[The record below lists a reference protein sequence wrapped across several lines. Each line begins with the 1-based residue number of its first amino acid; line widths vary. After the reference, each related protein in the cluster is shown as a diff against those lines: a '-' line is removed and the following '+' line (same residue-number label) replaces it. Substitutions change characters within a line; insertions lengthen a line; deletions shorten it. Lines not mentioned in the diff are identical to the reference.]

1 VQNKTTTTTSTS
13 TSTSTL
19 FVRTDNNVSEN
30 KKVESHEPL
39 QQPLM
44 SVHSQSEVLNASN
57 FSEFT
62 HTNTKHQQ
70 KQQQHRQQQHQ
81 QQKQQHSNQYQ
92 QKQHKQQQQ
101 QQQQQQQPY
110 AESDYKTTA
119 KASETVFLVFPLN
132 SESVELS
139 QVKNE
144 LQLDESTYHPDHQ
157 SLLLVYPQDFDDENF
172 AKQDLNDENSVRQ
185 NLNDDNFVRQ
195 DFNGD
200 NFVRQTRQLNQT
212 LTTVQE
218 DDNSC
223 YVQTCDQTI
232 TGRQL
237 SYSRLLLYF
246 FLFKLFI

>member
-13 TSTSTL
+13 TSTL
-19 FVRTDNNVSEN
+19 FVGTDNNVSEN
-30 KKVESHEPL
+30 NKVESHEPL

-62 HTNTKHQQ
+62 HTNTKLQQ
-70 KQQQHRQQQHQ
+70 KQ
-81 QQKQQHSNQYQ
+81 
-92 QKQHKQQQQ
+92 KQHQQQQ
-101 QQQQQQQPY
+101 QQQQKQQQQQQPY
-110 AESDYKTTA
+110 VESDHKTTA

-139 QVKNE
+139 KDKNE
-144 LQLDESTYHPDHQ
+144 LQLDESTSLSDHQ

-195 DFNGD
+195 DLNGD

-218 DDNSC
+218 NDNSC

-237 SYSRLLLYF
+237 SYNRLLLYF
-246 FLFKLFI
+246 THGEL